1 MNSGQNRQLNVV
13 SDDQT
18 EIDDLRDELNQLRDE
33 CQQWQAATMGI
44 VAGLALILGLI
55 VMALQQ

>member
-13 SDDQT
+13 SDDQS
-18 EIDDLRDELNQLRDE
+18 EIDELREELNQLRDE

-44 VAGLALILGLI
+44 VAGLALIIGLI